1 MAPPVEGLTECLYDT
16 LGVERTVDP
25 DKLKIAYRKMAMKW
39 HPDKIQQSG
48 AGASPD
54 DYQKATERF
63 QMINR
68 AYEVLSDPVE
78 RTWYDSHRERILN
91 ASSSSNSANAAP
103 GEFDLNLWP
112 YFSPSAFSGFG
123 ETGNGFYSVYSEVF
137 KKVHM
142 QEQVFGRM
150 YGNGDVSA
158 APELGGK
165 DTPYQN
171 VYSFYRYWQGFSTV
185 KDFAWCDKYDVLQ
198 APNRKVRRLMDEE
211 NNKVR
216 KRERKEFNNSVRQ
229 LASFVKK
236 RDKRVIEKQLEL
248 QMIQKQKEQER
259 KARQLALEKEKQEQ
273 IRLYKEQAWTVPSD
287 QEEEEWDSD
296 EDSDYDGT
304 AKLEKTTEEL
314 ECMICSKRFKS
325 VKQLQN
331 HERSKKHLENLA
343 ALKGAFRNDDEQVE
357 RLGKQL
363 GIDIS
368 STKRLKKGKADVG
381 SDEVQEPAAGSDAQS
396 GLEGKDPNMGISSY
410 EEGPEVVSD
419 AEPLRMP
426 PTVNEIDGNPSLI
439 SKDNQSDDS
448 IDDIL
453 QDSHNEL
460 KEEDVPL
467 KEPISGEEEFS
478 DAEEDTDRMLAY
490 MLKLQRSRWA
500 SSALPPETVSPDE
513 RLGSME
519 KSRAES
525 IPDDEEVDEDDMLA
539 AMSSL
544 QLNKQ
549 KASSSEM
556 DSEARQTEDT
566 RNDVVEKAGVLSRS
580 EESVV
585 EDGDIDDDDEKP
597 KKGKSRRRA
606 KQDRKQAA
614 ISNRF
619 ATPSTDLE
627 QPESV
632 SQNGDATSDTGGP
645 SIGANENV
653 RAVSEVP
660 QVKHSK
666 LAHRGKKIKKE
677 KKGAKQDSHTCQ
689 TCGEDFESRSQLFKH
704 IAATNHAILKSK

>member
-1 MAPPVEGLTECLYDT
+1 MRGSCSGFGGVRRKKFRVNRHSRPLGSEEVEFAFEMAPPVEGLTECLYET
-16 LGVERTVDP
+16 LGVERSVNP

-48 AGASPD
+48 AGASPE

-91 ASSSSNSANAAP
+91 ASSSSNSANATP

-112 YFSPSAFSGFG
+112 YFSPSAYSGFG
-123 ETGNGFYSVYSEVF
+123 ETGSGFYAVYSEVF
-137 KKVHM
+137 RKVHM

-165 DTPYQN
+165 ETPYQT

-259 KARQLALEKEKQEQ
+259 KARQLALEREKQEQ

-287 QEEEEWDSD
+287 QEEEWDSD

-357 RLGKQL
+357 RLGKEL
-363 GIDIS
+363 GIDVS
-368 STKRLKKGKADVG
+368 SSRRSKKEKANEG
-381 SDEVQEPAAGSDAQS
+381 SSGAQEPAADSDIQS
-396 GLEGKDPNMGISSY
+396 GLEGKDPNVGNSSCDD
-410 EEGPEVVSD
+410 GPEVEVEND

-426 PTVNEIDGNPSLI
+426 MSINEIDADPSLVSI
-439 SKDNQSDDS
+439 GSQSDDS
-448 IDDIL
+448 IDDTIQAL
-453 QDSHNEL
+453 HNEQEEMDVL
-460 KEEDVPL
+460 PIEPVSDEEEISDVEEDDH
-467 KEPISGEEEFS
+467 S
-478 DAEEDTDRMLAY
+478 MLAS

-500 SSALPPETVSPDE
+500 SAVPLETVSPDDS
-513 RLGSME
+513 RGSVE
-519 KSRAES
+519 KGRAES
-525 IPDDEEVDEDDMLA
+525 SPDDEEADEDDMIA
-539 AMSSL
+539 AMSSI

-549 KASSSEM
+549 KASSSAM
-556 DSEARQTEDT
+556 NFEASQLEDT
-566 RNDVVEKAGVLSRS
+566 GNDSVEKTGVTSRN

-585 EDGDIDDDDEKP
+585 EDGEFDDDEKP

-619 ATPSTDLE
+619 TTSDDLE

-632 SQNGDATSDTGGP
+632 AHNGNAASDAGGP

-653 RAVSEVP
+653 RAVKEIP
-660 QVKHSK
+660 LAKHSK
-666 LAHRGKKIKKE
+666 VSSRGKKIKKE
-677 KKGAKQDSHTCQ
+677 KVTK
-689 TCGEDFESRSQLFKH
+689 L
-704 IAATNHAILKSK
+704 

>member
-1 MAPPVEGLTECLYDT
+1 MAPPVEGNLTECLYDT

-54 DYQKATERF
+54 AYQKATERF

-78 RTWYDSHRERILN
+78 RTWYDSHRERILS

-112 YFSPSAFSGFG
+112 FFSPSAFSGFG
-123 ETGNGFYSVYSEVF
+123 ETGNGFYAVYSELF

-150 YGNGDVSA
+150 YGSGDVGD
-158 APELGGK
+158 APELGGR
-165 DTPYQN
+165 DTPYQS
-171 VYSFYRYWQGFSTV
+171 VYSFYRYWQGFSSV

-198 APNRKVRRLMDEE
+198 APNRKVRRLMEEE

-216 KRERKEFNNSVRQ
+216 KRERREFNNSVRQ

-248 QMIQKQKEQER
+248 QKIQKQKEVER

-287 QEEEEWDSD
+287 QEGEEWDSD
-296 EDSDYDGT
+296 EDSDDNDGT
-304 AKLEKTTEEL
+304 VKLDKTAEDL
-314 ECMICSKRFKS
+314 ECMICGKRFKS

-357 RLGKQL
+357 RLGRQL

-368 STKRLKKGKADVG
+368 IQKRSKLKKAASSEAQEQAAADEAAEGLIDSEIVDN
-381 SDEVQEPAAGSDAQS
+381 SSEEEPT
-396 GLEGKDPNMGISSY
+396 LNPK
-410 EEGPEVVSD
+410 PEVEVEV
-419 AEPLRMP
+419 EPLRMP
-426 PTVNEIDGNPSLI
+426 DTISDDDNNPSVA
-439 SKDNQSDDS
+439 SKTSNQSDDES
-448 IDDIL
+448 VDDDQQEKDI
-453 QDSHNEL
+453 SGREPTSNEL
-460 KEEDVPL
+460 E
-467 KEPISGEEEFS
+467 ISDAEGEEE
-478 DAEEDTDRMLAY
+478 DDDDENMLAS
-490 MLKLQRSRWA
+490 MLKFQRSRQKPAVAPEVNVEEAHA
-500 SSALPPETVSPDE
+500 SNLEIAASESSPE
-513 RLGSME
+513 
-519 KSRAES
+519 
-525 IPDDEEVDEDDMLA
+525 DEEDEDCVLA
-539 AMSSL
+539 AMSNL
-544 QLNKQ
+544 QMNKQ
-549 KASSSEM
+549 KGSSPEVRQADDAAAH
-556 DSEARQTEDT
+556 DSEAGANEDPLLE
-566 RNDVVEKAGVLSRS
+566 EK
-580 EESVV
+580 EFDE
-585 EDGDIDDDDEKP
+585 DEKS

-614 ISNRF
+614 VSGRYAAS
-619 ATPSTDLE
+619 ATDFE
-627 QPESV
+627 QSETAAT
-632 SQNGDATSDTGGP
+632 NGDATSDTGGP
-645 SIGANENV
+645 STGANESARIV
-653 RAVSEVP
+653 RELP

-677 KKGAKQDSHTCQ
+677 KVLDSTL
-689 TCGEDFESRSQLFKH
+689 SLH
-704 IAATNHAILKSK
+704 IQVHSFPSV